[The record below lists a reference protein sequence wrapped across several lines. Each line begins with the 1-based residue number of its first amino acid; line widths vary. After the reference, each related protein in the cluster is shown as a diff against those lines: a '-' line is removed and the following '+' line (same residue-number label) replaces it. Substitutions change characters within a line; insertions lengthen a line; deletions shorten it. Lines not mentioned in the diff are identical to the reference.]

1 MGSILTLAA
10 ERRENFTPLKR
21 FSGGSFGR
29 NAVKLSTLLA
39 LSAALGL
46 ASACHKA
53 QPHAEA
59 SPEHPPE
66 ADAGAPEGEHHEEE
80 GSSEPVQA
88 KKFDIPFAW
97 ESSKEEP
104 LAKTRTFLSDAL
116 GDNQTYQS
124 RGAKFFADLKKDQT
138 PRATVVTCSD
148 SRVQSDAW
156 DTTPE
161 NDDFTIRN
169 IGNQLKPAH
178 GSVEYGVEHLDTPV
192 LMIIG
197 HTGCGAV
204 KAALSG
210 IDALKGPIKKE
221 LEPLKLEK
229 REGDIDDAVW
239 ASAVTENVNNQVKF
253 AIEHFGTRIRE
264 GKLTVVGAVYD
275 FRNDRKQGAG
285 KLQIVNVNGN
295 DEPKRMQAFEKALTP
310 APRPVDA
317 ASSALASV
325 TLLESFAH

>member
-1 MGSILTLAA
+1 M
-10 ERRENFTPLKR
+10 
-21 FSGGSFGR
+21 
-29 NAVKLSTLLA
+29 KLSTLIA
-39 LSAALGL
+39 LSAVLGM
-46 ASACHKA
+46 ATACKK
-53 QPHAEA
+53 PHAEA
-59 SPEHPPE
+59 SAEHPPE
-66 ADAGAPEGEHHEEE
+66 AADAQAEDDKEKKEHDKE
-80 GSSEPVQA
+80 GSSEHA
-88 KKFDIPFAW
+88 EAEKDGKKFDVPFAW

-116 GDNQTYQS
+116 ADNQTYQAK
-124 RGAKFFADLKKDQT
+124 GPKFFTELKKDQT

-148 SRVQSDAW
+148 SRVQTDAW

-161 NDDFTIRN
+161 NDDFVIRN
-169 IGNQLKPAH
+169 IGNQVKNGH

-210 IDALKGPIKKE
+210 IDKLEAPIKKE

-229 REGDIDDAVW
+229 HEGDIDDAVW
-239 ASAVTENVNNQVKF
+239 ATAVTENVNNQVKF
-253 AIEHFGTRIRE
+253 AIQHFGARIRQ

-275 FRNDRKQGAG
+275 FRNDNKHGAG

-295 DEPKRMQAFEKALTP
+295 EEPKRMLAFEKALAP
-310 APRPVDA
+310 APRPDA
-317 ASSALASV
+317 ASPSTLASV
-325 TLLESFAH
+325 KLLETLTP